1 MISERLNGS
10 EPMAAARPGA
20 PLRGLSVLV
29 LVLVALV
36 FYAMGEGLS
45 EVVRGLEPELTWGIM
60 GVALAVGA
68 GLVRFARKV
77 WTALLFSLLSGV
89 LFTAMMVGRLWDDLW
104 LLLQNLW
111 FWAGTAFDAIAAS
124 LQGELTLPSGVVF
137 LYILEFTESVFV
149 MLERLVL
156 WIRFFPRLS
165 SDVVATLMVWG
176 VVLWLSV
183 LWAAWFLWRKQR
195 PFEAVVPA
203 FLLVALARTSADA
216 SSSVVLVMLGM
227 TIGLMVLAAQADRE
241 ADWDRRGVG
250 YSELI
255 RKNTTQAALLLSALL
270 VISSAWLT
278 SIDIN
283 ELRER
288 WEEFTTSRERGS
300 ESDNDLSSSLGIE
313 RTAEQVTLAEQFGT
327 LSRGGLPT
335 DHLVGSGPEL
345 SDQVVM
351 VVRVEELDPAN
362 GDPLDVDP
370 FAQNYYFR
378 SLTYDQYTSQG
389 WFSNGGRIYV
399 YQGGQEAVDSYTS
412 RQRLVRQE
420 VRYEMTV
427 RGAHVVHAIGELA
440 VVDRQY
446 NVSWREGRGLSAF
459 QDLFGATLDSQSY
472 EAYSVIPAFSEEGLR
487 QAFPE
492 YPDWME
498 TRYLELPPT
507 VPERV
512 LDLAYEVTAQ
522 EVSAYD
528 KAVAIEQYLRTFPYT
543 LDLPIKPANLDIAD
557 YFLFD
562 VQRGYCD
569 YYASTMVVMAR
580 AVGIPARLAVGY
592 VGGTYDAENEYYV
605 VTADQ
610 AHAWVEIYFPEYG
623 WVTFEP
629 TAGRPAMEREN
640 LAPPESEFEERQIVF
655 EEERSSLSGLQIM
668 LRWLAGLLV
677 LAVVAFLI
685 WLRLEIVILR
695 YRPIEKSIALIY
707 QRVLILGRLLGVER
721 GTAQT
726 PLEFAA
732 RLGERIK
739 EVQTAHPRLKFLEK
753 TPKRVEALVVLANKA
768 AYHAEPPDAFDRAQ
782 AVDHWVT
789 VRRHLG
795 IAWGWQRLAAMRPKI
810 KIRQSQSEFAAES
823 GRPGG
828 EI

>member
-1 MISERLNGS
+1 
-10 EPMAAARPGA
+10 
-20 PLRGLSVLV
+20 LRWLSVIV

-36 FYAMGEGLS
+36 LYAMGQGLS

-68 GLVRFARKV
+68 GLVKFAHKA
-77 WTALLFSLLSGV
+77 WSTILFSILSGV
-89 LFTAMMVGRLWDDLW
+89 LFSAMMVGRLWDDLW
-104 LLLQNLW
+104 LLLQNIW
-111 FWAGTAFDAIAAS
+111 FWVVITAQAVVAS
-124 LQGELTLPSGVVF
+124 LQGELTEPSGVIF
-137 LYILEFTESVFV
+137 LYLLEFSESVFV

-156 WIRFFPRLS
+156 WIWYFPRLS

-176 VVLWLSV
+176 VLLWLSV

-195 PFEAVVPA
+195 PFEAVIPA
-203 FLLVALARTSADA
+203 FLLVALARTAADA

-227 TIGLMVLAAQADRE
+227 TIGLMVLSAQADRE

-255 RKNTTQAALLLSALL
+255 RKNTTQAALLLSAVL
-270 VISSAWLT
+270 VVSSAWLT
-278 SIDIN
+278 SIDVN

-288 WEEFTTSRERGS
+288 WEEFTTRQDRGA
-300 ESDNDLSSSLGIE
+300 ESDNDVSSSLGIE

-335 DHLVGSGPEL
+335 DHLIGSGPEL

-351 VVRVEELDPAN
+351 VVRVEELDQET
-362 GDPLDVDP
+362 GEPLEVDP
-370 FAQNYYFR
+370 AAQNYYFR
-378 SLTYDQYTSQG
+378 SLTYDRYTSQG

-399 YQGGQEAVDSYTS
+399 YQGGQEAVETYTS

-420 VRYEMTV
+420 VRYEMAV

-446 NVSWREGRGLSAF
+446 NVSWREGRGLSVF

-487 QAFPE
+487 QTFPD
-492 YPDWME
+492 YPDWMQ

-512 LDLAYEVTAQ
+512 VDLAYEVTAQ
-522 EVSAYD
+522 EISAYD

-592 VGGTYDAENEYYV
+592 VGGTYDPENAYYV

-629 TAGRPAMEREN
+629 TAGRPAAEREN
-640 LAPPESEFEERQIVF
+640 QALPAGEFEERQIVF
-655 EEERSSLSGLQIM
+655 EEDRSGLSGLQIT
-668 LRWLAGLLV
+668 LRWLAGLFV
-677 LAVVAFLI
+677 LGVVAFFV
-685 WLRLEIVILR
+685 WLRLDIIILR

-707 QRVLILGRLLGVER
+707 QRVLVLGRMLGVER

-726 PLEFAA
+726 PLEFAD
-732 RLGERIK
+732 RLRERI
-739 EVQTAHPRLKFLEK
+739 EELREAHPRLEFLEK
-753 TPKRVEALVVLANKA
+753 TPRRVEALVVLANKA
-768 AYHAEPPDAFDRAQ
+768 AYHAKPPDAFDRAQ

-795 IAWGWQRLAAMRPKI
+795 IAWAWHRLAALRPKI
-810 KIRQSQSEFAAES
+810 KIRPSESEFAAKS
-823 GRPGG
+823 GLPGG